1 MMIRCASGFCVV
13 LIRRGL
19 CKPFKQYGIECGV
32 VMREEVSMKM
42 RGKTNRLKA
51 ALKRK
56 NVKRY
61 LRVSKGEKRHYS

>member
-1 MMIRCASGFCVV
+1 
-13 LIRRGL
+13 
-19 CKPFKQYGIECGV
+19 
-32 VMREEVSMKM
+32 MKK

-56 NVKRY
+56 NLKRY